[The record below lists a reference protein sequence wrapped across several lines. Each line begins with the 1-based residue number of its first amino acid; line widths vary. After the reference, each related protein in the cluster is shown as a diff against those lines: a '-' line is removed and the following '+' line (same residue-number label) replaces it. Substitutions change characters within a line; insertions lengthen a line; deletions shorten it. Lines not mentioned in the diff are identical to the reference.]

1 MCSMRLKFLILHRR
15 GRRVRLKSP
24 IQSDYSGEKDAFV
37 LTILLDP
44 LLQGSTSSP
53 GQPEFINPQESALIT
68 LHKKKKA
75 GPEGPAGGFIY
86 GPINDVSGRSVSSFL
101 NPSLSF

>member
-1 MCSMRLKFLILHRR
+1 VFNAAKILDFAPQRPQSTPE
-15 GRRVRLKSP
+15 VAN
-24 IQSDYSGEKDAFV
+24 QSDYAGEKDAFV

-68 LHKKKKA
+68 LH
-75 GPEGPAGGFIY
+75 
-86 GPINDVSGRSVSSFL
+86 
-101 NPSLSF
+101 